1 MNAMIIMFPYRY
13 AITPLYYLVSLI
25 RFFYLFYVS
34 FIALMA
40 ETISMDYINDPLMLT
55 SEIRLNE
62 GLDNLTLKNVAFF
75 IMHANSSYTNVRS
88 TISFI

>member
-1 MNAMIIMFPYRY
+1 
-13 AITPLYYLVSLI
+13 
-25 RFFYLFYVS
+25 
-34 FIALMA
+34 MA

-88 TISFI
+88 TILFI